1 MAASVVG
8 TVCFTALPVIYLL
21 NCLIICH
28 GELTDMKIMNTFIK
42 TIGVGT
48 MALMGLPV
56 QTVPTVVRYRVLQKT
71 GV

>member
-8 TVCFTALPVIYLL
+8 TVCFTALPVIFLL
-21 NCLIICH
+21 NCLIIYH
-28 GELTDMKIMNTFIK
+28 GEITGMKIMNTIIK

-48 MALMGLPV
+48 MALVGLPE
-56 QTVPTVVRYRVLQKT
+56 QTVPTMIRCSILKKT